1 MARAMKMVGISSIER
16 TMQFAGQMAQANP
29 QVLDKLDF
37 DQALDEYSTMLGV
50 PPSIIKDNK
59 EVAATR
65 AQRAQQQNAAMAM
78 QMAQQGAQSA
88 KTLSETQVTDE
99 NALTNM
105 INNLRGA
112 LA

>member
-1 MARAMKMVGISSIER
+1 
-16 TMQFAGQMAQANP
+16 MAQANP

-37 DQALDEYSTMLGV
+37 DQALDEYSAMLGA
-50 PPSIIKDNK
+50 PPSIIKDDA
-59 EVAATR
+59 EVAQVR

-112 LA
+112 PA